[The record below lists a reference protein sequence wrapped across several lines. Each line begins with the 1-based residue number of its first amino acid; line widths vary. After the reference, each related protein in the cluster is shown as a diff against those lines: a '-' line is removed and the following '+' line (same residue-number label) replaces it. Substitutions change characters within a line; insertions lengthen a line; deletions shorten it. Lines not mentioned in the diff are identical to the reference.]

1 MRNFIQTSDS
11 SIKSGPPN
19 FLNLTL
25 IYRSTRVSNP
35 FIKKKKNYF
44 DKNKNK
50 FHLIK
55 IKINISLNLFTK
67 LSITADAGT

>member
-1 MRNFIQTSDS
+1 MCNFIQTSDS
-11 SIKSGPPN
+11 SIKFGPPN

-25 IYRSTRVSNP
+25 IYKPTRVSNP
-35 FIKKKKNYF
+35 FDEKKNYLK
-44 DKNKNK
+44 KNKNK

-55 IKINISLNLFTK
+55 SRLNIGLILFIK